1 MRTRIM
7 KLTRMRAHADAGGG
21 TLFFKADG
29 HVRGRRHL
37 FFDPEAVPE
46 FDGEE
51 AWFLAERAPGRDW
64 RIVRR
69 VAADGAPWA
78 GPETADA

>member
-1 MRTRIM
+1 M
-7 KLTRMRAHADAGGG
+7 KLVRVRAHSDAGGG

-29 HVRGRRHL
+29 QSRRRRWL
-37 FFDPEAVPE
+37 FFGCEAVPAFE
-46 FDGEE
+46 GEE

-69 VAADGAPWA
+69 VEPG
-78 GPETADA
+78 GVDA

>member
-1 MRTRIM
+1 MRTRVM
-7 KLTRMRAHADAGGG
+7 KLTRVRAHADAGGG

-29 HVRGRRHL
+29 RRWL
-37 FFDPEAVPE
+37 FFDREAVPE

-51 AWFLAERAPGRDW
+51 AWFLAERVRGRDW
-64 RIVRR
+64 RIVGR
-69 VAADGAPWA
+69 VQADGAPFP